1 MQLLCMYNLIKE
13 KDKETSGVRTNA
25 LLIITG
31 YFPSERDEKS
41 QLSASV
47 L

>member
-1 MQLLCMYNLIKE
+1 MYNLIKE

-41 QLSASV
+41 QSSASV